1 MTTLYKNIRQIW
13 SQSKVQEN
21 VSVVVEDQ
29 KIKKIG
35 DYNAL
40 VKKFSKAKTVDCSSE
55 VWFPAFSE
63 CHTHLVYGGSRQ
75 KDFALRMTG
84 KTYAEV
90 AALGGGILSTIKPT
104 RELSLGILYE
114 KALID
119 LQTFEKQGVGALEIK
134 SGYGL
139 TLESELKIL
148 KVIQKL
154 KKDPNIKI
162 VSTFMPAHAIPPEF
176 KGKAEDFVDVITKE
190 WIPEVA
196 RQKLAD
202 FFDVFIED
210 GYFNVKQA
218 AKMCKKAKDL
228 GLKIKLHVDQFKDI
242 GGVDF
247 GIDIGAVSLD
257 HLESISDS
265 NIKKLAKTDIV
276 AVLAPGASLFT
287 KTPYAPA
294 RKMLDAGVKVA
305 LTSDY
310 NPGTCPSKNLLLM
323 TTIAC
328 TQMGMSVDE
337 SLMGITDNAARALG
351 LEKEFGIIE
360 EGRAFKV
367 ARFTM
372 PSYEYL
378 PYSFG
383 DI

>member
-247 GIDIGAVSLD
+247 SALSAALRFRARRGRRAVRLAVRRPRPLRPAVQSGAVAA
-257 HLESISDS
+257 HR
-265 NIKKLAKTDIV
+265 A
-276 AVLAPGASLFT
+276 AGH
-287 KTPYAPA
+287 PA
-294 RKMLDAGVKVA
+294 RTVSDRPAPPLARAALGGGAADRAGVPG
-305 LTSDY
+305 SDR
-310 NPGTCPSKNLLLM
+310 
-323 TTIAC
+323 
-328 TQMGMSVDE
+328 
-337 SLMGITDNAARALG
+337 AASAG
-351 LEKEFGIIE
+351 
-360 EGRAFKV
+360 
-367 ARFTM
+367 
-372 PSYEYL
+372 
-378 PYSFG
+378 G
-383 DI
+383 DRGGAGAE